1 MSNNTGLF
9 ITFGL
14 PLKERTLATEI
25 KTIPYANPGPLNA
38 RQRAFCV
45 NYASGMTLTDAYL
58 KAGYPVDS
66 APDCASRLMQYNAK
80 VKAYYNRLVKRK
92 EDITLTKLTETIMSP
107 KERQVRLSEIARARL
122 VEFQD
127 EDGTPML
134 TKDTPNNAAA
144 KEFYHRQKHD
154 RNGNPS
160 ITKSIKLTDPIAAIQ
175 ELNKMDGSY
184 APSKHLIAQR
194 VQFEVMMVERPKN
207 ELPED
212 VTPATEP
219 ESAA

>member
-1 MSNNTGLF
+1 MS
-9 ITFGL
+9 
-14 PLKERTLATEI
+14 TEM

-92 EDITLTKLTETIMSP
+92 EDITLAKLTETIMSP

-122 VEFQD
+122 VEFQG
-127 EDGTPML
+127 EDGEPAL
-134 TKDTPNNAAA
+134 TKDTPNNGAA
-144 KEFYHRQKHD
+144 KEFYHRKKHD
-154 RNGNPS
+154 RKGNL
-160 ITKSIKLTDPIAAIQ
+160 IVTKSIKLTDPISAIQ

-184 APSKHLIAQR
+184 APSKHMVAQR
-194 VQFEVMMVERPKN
+194 VQFEVSMVERPKN
-207 ELPED
+207 ELSEG
-212 VTPATEP
+212 VTLTTEP
-219 ESAA
+219 ESAV